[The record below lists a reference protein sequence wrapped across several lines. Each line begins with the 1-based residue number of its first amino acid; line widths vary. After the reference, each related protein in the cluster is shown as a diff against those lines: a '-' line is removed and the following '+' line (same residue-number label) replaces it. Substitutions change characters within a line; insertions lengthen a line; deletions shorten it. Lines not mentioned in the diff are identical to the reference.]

1 MTMPARSSMRAK
13 PSVVIEIDVV
23 FALVVTLTVV
33 PALVRWLDR
42 EERAGR

>member
-1 MTMPARSSMRAK
+1 
-13 PSVVIEIDVV
+13 VV

-42 EERAGR
+42 GEPMPPVTART